1 LEDGV
6 QAFIFLARLS
16 YNKMAIGNDKG
27 GTMRVRWAPLVSAAV
42 MTGVCVFLLT
52 GYVLQEEYMVLLLVG
67 LCVAM
72 F

>member
-1 LEDGV
+1 
-6 QAFIFLARLS
+6 
-16 YNKMAIGNDKG
+16 MAIGNDKG